1 MQPSH
6 SNEPP
11 ATDRRWRMW
20 LVRGVRSCLV
30 KARGMAPVSAITSR
44 GMVAIAGVLG
54 AMVGV
59 SLLTL
64 ASCQSGAPRDGVGV
78 GDGRVHLSG
87 EPNMR
92 IRVVASVDRARLSGA
107 TRMRVTHGHGDARE
121 LAGPLE
127 LRAGGT
133 GIDFL
138 RGSERVFHIDPGE
151 AADFDPLDGERL
163 LVNGATYPGVLRVV
177 ARPGAKSGGGGGGGS
192 AGATIDVIELLP
204 IETYLAGVLPREL
217 FPDWPLEA
225 YRVQAICAR
234 TYALH
239 ERDRSLG
246 IGEDYDVEASTQDQA
261 YGPTLKHATA
271 AKALEDTR
279 GVVLTWED
287 RLLRAYYSST
297 CGGRAASARDV
308 WRTDAGYEFN
318 LAGPIQGRPR
328 EHACQPAN
336 YYTWSVERDAA
347 ALSAQVRRW
356 AEGQGSSPNGI
367 HPARAMKTLRSV
379 KVSARNTADRPSA
392 YELLDDAGKSFT
404 LSAEEL
410 RLACNTEVPGQTKVD
425 GKTRVRS
432 GDVEV
437 LVRGNTVRIS
447 GRGFGH
453 GVGMCQWCTKVFADQ
468 GVDWR
473 TMLGWFYPG
482 ARLERAYD

>member
-1 MQPSH
+1 MQSSQ
-6 SNEPP
+6 SNERLITERP
-11 ATDRRWRMW
+11 W
-20 LVRGVRSCLV
+20 LTRLGSSVRLCLALL
-30 KARGMAPVSAITSR
+30 KARGMPPSV
-44 GMVAIAGVLG
+44 VIAGLLG
-54 AMVGV
+54 VVVGV
-59 SLLTL
+59 SLLIL
-64 ASCQSGAPRDGVGV
+64 ASCQSGPPRLEVGV
-78 GDGRVHLSG
+78 GSGRVHLTG

-92 IRVVASVDRARLSGA
+92 IRVLASVDRARLSGA

-127 LRAGGT
+127 LRAGGS
-133 GIDFL
+133 GVDFVK
-138 RGSERVFHIDPGE
+138 GSERVFHLDPGE
-151 AADFDPLDGERL
+151 SADLDPLDGERL

-177 ARPGAKSGGGGGGGS
+177 ARPGTKSGGGGGGGGS

-297 CGGRAASARDV
+297 CGGRPASARDV

-328 EHACQPAN
+328 EHACQPAT
-336 YYTWSVERDAA
+336 YYTWNVERDAA
-347 ALSAQVRRW
+347 ALSAQIRRW
-356 AEGQGSSPNGI
+356 AESQASSPNGV
-367 HPARAMKTLRSV
+367 HPARAIKVLRSV
-379 KVSARNTADRPSA
+379 KVSARNLADRPSA
-392 YELLDDAGKSFT
+392 YELLDDSGKSFT

-432 GDVEV
+432 GDVDV
-437 LVRGNTVRIS
+437 TVRGNTVKIT

-482 ARLERAYD
+482 AKLERAYE